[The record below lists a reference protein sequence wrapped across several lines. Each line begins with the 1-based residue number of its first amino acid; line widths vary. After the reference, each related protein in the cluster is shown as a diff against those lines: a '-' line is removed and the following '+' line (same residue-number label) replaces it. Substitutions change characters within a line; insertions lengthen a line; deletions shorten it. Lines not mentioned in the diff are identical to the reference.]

1 MSHAVCASVAREIP
15 SRVSF
20 PLKKNT
26 RRLFLI
32 VISSAIFLLLTAFAG
47 LVGLSTHAASVAC
60 PVGSKAYQVVFGDT
74 LGAIAAHSNTTWQ
87 TLATTNHLINPN
99 LIFPGQTLCVPNGTT
114 QSAKNIP
121 LHGPGSSGNLY
132 APGQCTWWADQR
144 YYELHQS
151 FVPWTTNADAWQ
163 WKARALDFHWVV
175 STSPKVGDII
185 DLAPNVQL
193 ASNLGHVAIVES
205 ILPNGHVLTSDLNW
219 GATAQ
224 QRTMIAYNVEFVP
237 GPGVTFIRQ
246 Q

>member
-1 MSHAVCASVAREIP
+1 MSRAVCASVAREIP
-15 SRVSF
+15 SSVSL

-26 RRLFLI
+26 RLLLLIVFPCVLLFL
-32 VISSAIFLLLTAFAG
+32 LMAFAG

-60 PVGSKAYQVVFGDT
+60 PVGSNAYQVVFGDT
-74 LGAIAAHSNTTWQ
+74 LGTIAAHSNTTWQ

-99 LIFPGQTLCVPNGTT
+99 LIFPGQKLCVPNRTAPGT
-114 QSAKNIP
+114 KNRP
-121 LHGPGSSGNLY
+121 LHGPGSSANLY
-132 APGQCTWWADQR
+132 DPGQCTWWADQR
-144 YYELHQS
+144 FYELHQS

-163 WKARALDFHWVV
+163 WKDRALDFHWVV
-175 STSPKVGDII
+175 DTSPKVGDII

-205 ILPNGHVLTSDLNW
+205 ILLNGHVLTSDLNW

-246 Q
+246 